1 MSELVTPQS
10 GSPVD
15 QLFPYLEN
23 PNVRSFLD
31 MIGSAEGTDKYGYNT
46 LFGGGKVE
54 SLADHPRQLFDF
66 TETTG
71 RPNKTT
77 AAGRYQFLSN
87 TWDEQSKKLGL
98 PDFGPQSQDLAAINL
113 LRERGILPDVL
124 AGNWESAV
132 KKSGPI
138 WASLPS
144 SPYPQPRQSN
154 EFVMNRLNPNN
165 MVANASTSDV
175 NPVAI
180 KGLSSLSN
188 EELMALSGQA
198 PSAPSVGS
206 SKGLQ
211 GLSNEELMSMS
222 QGQPVAAPVEQKPMD
237 WQTTLATSASNLP
250 SSAVKYG
257 KELYEAITNPVETV
271 KNIGMVA
278 AGGLKNITPE
288 FIQKFI
294 TSIAKEPGQ
303 IDQAVQMA
311 NAVGGEY
318 AQKYGSVDGFK
329 KALAADPV
337 SVIGDMSILLTGGGS
352 VAAKVPGIARA
363 GEIAA
368 TAGRAID
375 PLNLAAKAVTK
386 PLQLAE
392 MLATPTVAG
401 LSGTSPSAI
410 RQAATTGRESITDVA
425 RGTEKAQAFLDQT
438 TGKAPATDAVQ
449 VAREAVDELRKARSA
464 EYNTGMANIKTDKTV
479 LDFTKID
486 QAIADADKY
495 AYFKNALKNPEAA
508 KALED
513 VSEIIKD
520 WKSRPAKEYHTPEGF
535 DNLKQAV
542 GGVLEKYKPGT
553 TEYKAVSE
561 IYNAIKKDIV
571 AQAPAYGKV
580 MKDYLEASDTLQDL
594 AKSLV
599 SNDRAAS
606 DLTLRKLQSIFRNNV
621 NTNYGSR
628 LEKAK
633 ILEGAGADT
642 LFPMLAGQVFNAPTA
657 RGIQGSIAP
666 YAAGGGIVA
675 ALSNPALWPLI
686 AATGA
691 ASSPRIVGLTSYYG
705 GKAFG
710 AGEKLAEALKSY
722 TGKSP
727 IDPYTLRMLATKLGQ
742 QQTEEQR

>member
-10 GSPVD
+10 GSSVD

-31 MIGSAEGTDKYGYNT
+31 MIGSAEGTDKYSYNT

-87 TWDEQSKKLGL
+87 TWDEQAKKLGL
-98 PDFGPQSQDLAAINL
+98 PDFGPKSQDLAAINL

-222 QGQPVAAPVEQKPMD
+222 QGQPVAAPVEQNPMD

-303 IDQAVQMA
+303 IDKAVQMA

-352 VAAKVPGIARA
+352 VAAKVPGISGV
-363 GEIAA
+363 GEIAR

-375 PLNLAAKAVTK
+375 PLNIAAKAVTK

-392 MLATPTVAG
+392 ALATPALGSATGAG
-401 LSGTSPSAI
+401 A
-410 RQAATTGRESITDVA
+410 ESI
-425 RGTEKAQAFLDQT
+425 R
-438 TGKAPATDAVQ
+438 
-449 VAREAVDELRKARSA
+449 
-464 EYNTGMANIKTDKTV
+464 
-479 LDFTKID
+479 
-486 QAIADADKY
+486 
-495 AYFKNALKNPEAA
+495 EAA
-508 KALED
+508 KAGMAGGTKAEAFLEQMRGNAPIENVVNTAKD
-513 VSEIIKD
+513 AVAELYRNRADAYTSGMTGATSSKVVLDFAPIDAAITKAEKIGTFNGIKIRENAATALKEISDKIQEFKAGD
-520 WKSRPAKEYHTPEGF
+520 PAIFRTVEGF
-535 DNLKQAV
+535 DKLKQAISDIQQAQPYGSPARKV
-542 GGVLEKYKPGT
+542 ADEL
-553 TEYKAVSE
+553 
-561 IYNAIKKDIV
+561 YNAVKNEIVKQAPEYAKVMSDYENATALLKDIQGTLSLNKNANV
-571 AQAPAYGKV
+571 
-580 MKDYLEASDTLQDL
+580 DT
-594 AKSLV
+594 SV
-599 SNDRAAS
+599 
-606 DLTLRKLQSIFRNNV
+606 RKLQSILRNNA
-621 NTNYGSR
+621 NTNYGR
-628 LEKAK
+628 RVDLARELEAT
-633 ILEGAGADT
+633 GVPGADT
-642 LFPMLAGQVFNAPTA
+642 LFPQLAGQMLSSATP
-657 RGIQGSIAP
+657 RGIQGGILPAT
-666 YAAGGGIVA
+666 AGGA
-675 ALSNPALWPLI
+675 AFMAGMTNPATL
-686 AATGA
+686 AAIGGGVL
-691 ASSPRIVGLTSYYG
+691 ASSPRLVGEAAYYG
-705 GKAFG
+705 GKA
-710 AGEKLAEALKSY
+710 AGTTKMLADALKNY
-722 TGKSP
+722 TGKLP